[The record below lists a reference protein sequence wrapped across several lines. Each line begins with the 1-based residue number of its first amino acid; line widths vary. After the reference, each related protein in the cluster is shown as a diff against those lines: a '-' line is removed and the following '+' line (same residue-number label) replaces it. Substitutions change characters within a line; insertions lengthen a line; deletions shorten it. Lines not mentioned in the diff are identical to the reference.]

1 MSLHSPSS
9 PPLLH
14 PHLSSF
20 YPNYPHLTPPPRY
33 AVSELKK
40 DIAAELA
47 TRPEHEAAVL
57 ATQTAFGIFV
67 VHNKKKAKIGQ
78 LTDDVKYFP
87 GMEVD
92 DVWLDYPWE
101 VL

>member
-1 MSLHSPSS
+1 MHPIGVPNTVANTQHSHKAQIVVQYVHRLTHNLLRLTIITYAYRLSMSS
-9 PPLLH
+9 
-14 PHLSSF
+14 
-20 YPNYPHLTPPPRY
+20 N
-33 AVSELKK
+33 
-40 DIAAELA
+40 
-47 TRPEHEAAVL
+47 
-57 ATQTAFGIFV
+57 
-67 VHNKKKAKIGQ
+67 HNKKKAKIGQ